1 MDRTEAEALL
11 HACLEAYRVRSHDEL
26 RDLLMAPVAEE
37 VVAPSG
43 KRYQLLVQAGW
54 TGAPGGALRVVGGI
68 DDRGWQEFAPIIQ
81 AFEVAPDGA
90 SSDADGC

>member
-26 RDLLMAPVAEE
+26 QDLLMAPVAEE

-43 KRYQLLVQAGW
+43 KRYQVLVQAGW
-54 TGAPGGALRVVGGI
+54 AAEPGGALRVVGGI
-68 DDRGWQEFAPIIQ
+68 DDRGWQEFTPIVQ
-81 AFEVAPDGA
+81 AFEVAPNGP
-90 SSDADGC
+90 SPYADER